1 MLLPVRAYLAAAIPP
16 NELALDVVPL
26 MVALIVPPTVKS
38 PDMLVEPDIVSE
50 PVINGSN
57 IFIVIWY
64 YLI

>member
-1 MLLPVRAYLAAAIPP
+1 LLPVVAYLAASIPP

>member
-1 MLLPVRAYLAAAIPP
+1 
-16 NELALDVVPL
+16 

-38 PDMLVEPDIVSE
+38 PDTLVEPDIVSE

>member
-1 MLLPVRAYLAAAIPP
+1 MLLPVRAYLAASIPP

>member
-1 MLLPVRAYLAAAIPP
+1 MLPVVAYLAASIPP

>member
-16 NELALDVVPL
+16 NELALEVVPL

-38 PDMLVEPDIVSE
+38 PVTVAEPDTTSE